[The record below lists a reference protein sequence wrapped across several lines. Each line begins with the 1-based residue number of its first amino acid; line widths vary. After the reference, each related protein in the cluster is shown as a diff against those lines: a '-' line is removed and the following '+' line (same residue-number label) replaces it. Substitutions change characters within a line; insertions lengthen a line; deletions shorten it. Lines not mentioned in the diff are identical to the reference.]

1 MGKKCDESAI
11 SGDRGTY
18 APEFNQSNQT
28 GRINWFFHCTHGWK
42 HGEVVAQG
50 PPRHGGKAGTTT
62 TGRGFPGSVC
72 YITSR
77 VTSNSRAALKS
88 PGGGGDQ
95 GALLPRSMQLDVPKF
110 SGVNT
115 ERWIFAINS
124 GVNIERWIFAINEY
138 FSSLNTRADQC
149 LLIVGFNLEG
159 ADVEWV
165 RWMTRNSLITTWARV
180 ADILESLLISFY
192 ISGLKINLQL
202 ELLVAKPTTLGGAFS
217 LERITKAR
225 LQDQSAPSPV
235 TTAKPFSNVG
245 NQRQSTPHLGGTS
258 PAVRGHKC
266 SGKFLLLMTDDD
278 DDPGDAATDGG
289 DDAVESE
296 DISIL
301 NSLISHESPRSLQ
314 LWGTTGTMDL
324 MQGPDMVLGIQW
336 LQKLG
341 KVTHDY
347 ATQTMEFKLLNT
359 TYSLKGDASL
369 HMKKISLHRMQALLD
384 QMRHGDVALEN
395 VELTPLLERF
405 DSLFQVPTT
414 LPPHR
419 SINHRI
425 HLFPDTKPV
434 NGIIRYSRS
443 PFSSPVLLVKKKD
456 ESYQFCVVYRAL
468 NAVTVLDKFP
478 IPTTDEMFDE
488 LEGAII
494 FTKLD
499 LRAGRFIKG
508 YATMVAPLTGLLRKD
523 GFRWGVQE
531 ASTFEELKQ
540 QLSTTPVLSLPDFNE
555 VFVVETDASANGIC
569 AILLQNSRPELMQ
582 QVIQTPIQ
590 QKYVR
595 KLMGFDFKVEY
606 KPGISNQATDALSRM
621 YEDDETVSATFM
633 ALSQPVVGILADLKE
648 ENASLEELRNLHHK
662 WIWGLLQLGFDEFHD
677 TPCAEHEGVKK
688 MLVGLSALF
697 YWPRMRKS
705 VEEYVKQCLV
715 CQQTKY
721 STQAMCGYLQP
732 LPLPS
737 AVWEDVS
744 MDFIIGLPVSK
755 GVMVSDRPNQLGR
768 LLPWVEFCYNT
779 SYHSSIKMS
788 HFQALYGRLPL
799 SLILYPSSSSK
810 VAATEE
816 LLVERDGLMRRLKEN
831 LVEARNRMEV
841 KANPKR
847 FYGPFEVVEQIRKVA
862 YQLVLPGTSKLHPV
876 LHVSILKL
884 FSGNGEEVVTEFPEE
899 FQEGQPLE
907 KPMAS
912 RAQTG

>member
-1 MGKKCDESAI
+1 M
-11 SGDRGTY
+11 
-18 APEFNQSNQT
+18 N
-28 GRINWFFHCTHGWK
+28 
-42 HGEVVAQG
+42 
-50 PPRHGGKAGTTT
+50 
-62 TGRGFPGSVC
+62 
-72 YITSR
+72 R
-77 VTSNSRAALKS
+77 VT
-88 PGGGGDQ
+88 
-95 GALLPRSMQLDVPKF
+95 
-110 SGVNT
+110 
-115 ERWIFAINS
+115 
-124 GVNIERWIFAINEY
+124 
-138 FSSLNTRADQC
+138 
-149 LLIVGFNLEG
+149 
-159 ADVEWV
+159 
-165 RWMTRNSLITTWARV
+165 
-180 ADILESLLISFY
+180 DIPESLLISFY

-301 NSLISHESPRSLQ
+301 NSLISHESPR
-314 LWGTTGTMDL
+314 
-324 MQGPDMVLGIQW
+324 
-336 LQKLG
+336 
-341 KVTHDY
+341 
-347 ATQTMEFKLLNT
+347 
-359 TYSLKGDASL
+359 DASL

-384 QMRHGDVALEN
+384 QDEVYGVYEIHSLAKEADVEEMRHGDVALEN

-488 LEGAII
+488 LGGAII

-606 KPGISNQATDALSRM
+606 KPGISNQAADALSRM
-621 YEDDETVSATFM
+621 YEDDET
-633 ALSQPVVGILADLKE
+633 
-648 ENASLEELRNLHHK
+648 
-662 WIWGLLQLGFDEFHD
+662 EFHD

-744 MDFIIGLPVSK
+744 MDFIIGLP
-755 GVMVSDRPNQLGR
+755 
-768 LLPWVEFCYNT
+768 
-779 SYHSSIKMS
+779 
-788 HFQALYGRLPL
+788 L
-799 SLILYPSSSSK
+799 SLILYPPSSSK